1 MRTVLPIVLAVC
13 LSGCNRSTTTE
24 RVREVRVALPRDGI
38 TWLPIRLA
46 QTLGYFGEQN
56 LKISVSDAAGL
67 SKAMESLLGGSVEVI
82 GGGLSQTIQVAAE
95 GRSVRSFVLLYTR
108 STMALAIAPGMTG
121 KIKDVAGLKR
131 HNIGITSPGSV
142 THQQLNFVLSKH
154 HLSQDDVSVVS
165 IGTGASSLSALERGK
180 VDAAMLVGSALT
192 TFERRNPGA
201 VLLADSRTA
210 EGTRKV
216 FGSDTFPN
224 TVILAQDSWLKAN
237 PDTARRF
244 ARSVL
249 KAMGWMHTHSA
260 EEVRAQMSESE
271 RMPDAEADLQAI
283 RQAQQTL
290 SPDGVMPDPA
300 PELMRKF
307 VAVSSEKVATANIE
321 LANIYTNEFVIGK

>member
-1 MRTVLPIVLAVC
+1 M
-13 LSGCNRSTTTE
+13 
-24 RVREVRVALPRDGI
+24 
-38 TWLPIRLA
+38 
-46 QTLGYFGEQN
+46 
-56 LKISVSDAAGL
+56 
-67 SKAMESLLGGSVEVI
+67 
-82 GGGLSQTIQVAAE
+82 
-95 GRSVRSFVLLYTR
+95 
-108 STMALAIAPGMTG
+108 
-121 KIKDVAGLKR
+121 
-131 HNIGITSPGSV
+131 
-142 THQQLNFVLSKH
+142 LSKH